1 MKILK
6 KITNGI
12 LLISI
17 GLLHTK
23 LVLSKDVFGVK
34 FEEFSKSWFFKIHR
48 GAAEFPFIPGK
59 MSVSS
64 LEAFSAFWFFY
75 FGIVIIPMGMLV
87 HSIEKSGRTLP
98 HYFTISYLV
107 VVIIGAYMIPSS
119 GMTFIMLPHAVY
131 MLVINFIRA
140 NKLRNNVPVSIL

>member
-1 MKILK
+1 
-6 KITNGI
+6 
-12 LLISI
+12 
-17 GLLHTK
+17 
-23 LVLSKDVFGVK
+23 
-34 FEEFSKSWFFKIHR
+34 
-48 GAAEFPFIPGK
+48 
-59 MSVSS
+59 
-64 LEAFSAFWFFY
+64 
-75 FGIVIIPMGMLV
+75 MGMLV